1 MICAFYCLYGASEL
15 WSKARAFRR
24 WLSITATT
32 GCAEPRTRRE
42 IRADIWRCVVPEGK
56 FGGQVCALKV
66 LREDQNM
73 TEEDRHSFVREAHL
87 LARMTSPYVLKALG
101 GSETVD
107 KLVMRSDGRHGRRFQ
122 TFLVV
127 PFPLPYRQIKCTHN
141 Y

>member
-1 MICAFYCLYGASEL
+1 M
-15 WSKARAFRR
+15 
-24 WLSITATT
+24 
-32 GCAEPRTRRE
+32 
-42 IRADIWRCVVPEGK
+42 PEGK

>member
-107 KLVMRSDGRHGRRFQ
+107 KL
-122 TFLVV
+122 
-127 PFPLPYRQIKCTHN
+127 P
-141 Y
+141 